1 MNNSDLRIKILET
14 FYDLALNKRLDA
26 LRNLRK
32 YLINI
37 NEDIEG
43 AFEYELYRKTIDKI
57 TFDAFFNSDNVNDD
71 KNLIECYKVFDKYYR
86 IGKIYYGGKK

>member
-1 MNNSDLRIKILET
+1 MKNLDLRIKILET
-14 FYDLALNKRLDA
+14 FYDLAINNKLDA

-43 AFEYELYRKTIDKI
+43 IFEYELYRKTIDKI
-57 TFDAFFNSDNVNDD
+57 TFDAFFNRENISDD
-71 KNLIECYKVFDKYYR
+71 KKFIECYKVFDKYYR
-86 IGKIYYGGKK
+86 LGKIYYGGKK

>member
-1 MNNSDLRIKILET
+1 MENSDLRIKILET
-14 FYDLALNKRLDA
+14 FYDLAVNNNLDS

-43 AFEYELYRKTIDKI
+43 IFEYELYRKTIDKI
-57 TFDAFFNSDNVNDD
+57 TFDAFFNRENIVDD
-71 KNLIECYKVFDKYYR
+71 KKLIECYKIIEKYSR
-86 IGKIYYGGKK
+86 QGKIYYGGKK